1 MTILLAHSRGSGT
14 TALLFRS
21 KRDGNS
27 NAACTLQHAR
37 RAAAAQFGRSRA
49 VGGRQARSPRPLTLP
64 APQEELALTGD
75 KPIAAAA

>member
-49 VGGRQARSPRPLTLP
+49 VGGDKRAVRGPSPCPLP
-64 APQEELALTGD
+64 
-75 KPIAAAA
+75 KKSWR